1 MPQESFRSV
10 VCRSLS
16 KSHPSS
22 SRSKDGSYP
31 EGIQCDAPY
40 VVTLQPTV
48 CQSCQSQDWRPS
60 QSNREG
66 RSILSQRDYVMGSTL
81 SRHFAEDLLRGAMDL
96 QDSLVMLEKF
106 QTVSQSMR
114 QSTKQR
120 RPGNGEESLDVTGIR
135 EALFEAS
142 IAKKL
147 VLGSVSSRFD
157 GQLRNSTDELKRV
170 IKDSLYRAKLLSVSS
185 NGEQLASLS
194 QSSQSTPNSTAVSKS
209 TKQKKVVL
217 RSSPCPPVQPDK
229 SKTPSSAPTN
239 KTPSLVARLMGL
251 EGLPPHKG
259 NTTKKDETLKTVSSP
274 RAQFDID
281 MPKLKPQPA
290 EKLPRQ
296 SLGKDSQRKGKAGQE
311 MMKTIQVK
319 RLLNTMNSD
328 EHKKVQQHNVQM
340 DFPYFHEHILHS
352 QDTSAAT
359 EVGSVK
365 SIQREQRM
373 GQAQTKSPKDV
384 KVVSH
389 MTRKQRIEQ
398 KTEISSR
405 SSNKQKYHFADRKG
419 ERRKDVKAK
428 TASASHTN
436 AKLVKKTD
444 KKSVASSS
452 NPSTCRTMK
461 PVLRR
466 TPGSSIEK
474 IVSSRNVNNSTLDD
488 IVAYEVHR
496 EFIQTDCPS
505 TEHSATPSDE
515 SCQSADWDTEP
526 SIDDAQEDF
535 SGCSE
540 ASLIS
545 SQSSL
550 PINRTP
556 KKEVEIKDEMNLLLL
571 SSKSFVNQA
580 AQLIGIDAYDY
591 DHLIEQY
598 KDTGKAEMGDR
609 ELYMDIAME
618 QLERK
623 HRQGI
628 SLYYTGFRTQKCRA
642 TPYFSLEA
650 LLGDISG
657 ATQKLKSYTDDKDD
671 HGSGTKDSMSMKL
684 ERDLGCADASIN
696 SAWDMG
702 WQDWICMDEMECWVR
717 DAGEGVLSLLIE
729 EVALEMLAN

>member
-1 MPQESFRSV
+1 MPQDSFRSV

-48 CQSCQSQDWRPS
+48 CRSCQSQDWRPS

-120 RPGNGEESLDVTGIR
+120 RPGNGEESLDVSGIR

-147 VLGSVSSRFD
+147 VPGSVSSRFD

-194 QSSQSTPNSTAVSKS
+194 QSSRSTPNSTAVSKS
-209 TKQKKVVL
+209 TKEKKVVP
-217 RSSPCPPVQPDK
+217 RSSSCPPVQPDK
-229 SKTPSSAPTN
+229 SKSPSLVPTN

-251 EGLPPHKG
+251 EGLPPHNG
-259 NTTKKDETLKTVSSP
+259 NTAKKDETLKTVSSP

-281 MPKLKPQPA
+281 MPRSKPTPA

-328 EHKKVQQHNVQM
+328 EHKVQQRNLQM
-340 DFPYFHEHILHS
+340 NFPYFHEDTLPS

-359 EVGSVK
+359 EVASVK

-373 GQAQTKSPKDV
+373 GQAQTKAPKDV

-389 MTRKQRIEQ
+389 RTRKQHIE
-398 KTEISSR
+398 KTEINSR

-545 SQSSL
+545 SQSSP

-618 QLERK
+618 QLEQK

-628 SLYYTGFRTQKCRA
+628 SLYYTGFRTQKCGA

-650 LLGDISG
+650 LLGDISDG
-657 ATQKLKSYTDDKDD
+657 TRELKSYTDDKDD

-684 ERDLGCADASIN
+684 ERDLGCADVSIN
-696 SAWDMG
+696 SVWDMG
-702 WQDWICMDEMECWVR
+702 WQDWICMEETECWVR
-717 DAGEGVLSLLIE
+717 DVEESVLSLLIE

>member
-1 MPQESFRSV
+1 MPQDSFRSV

-22 SRSKDGSYP
+22 SRSKDGSYL
-31 EGIQCDAPY
+31 ERTQCDAPY

-48 CQSCQSQDWRPS
+48 CRSCQSQDWRPS
-60 QSNREG
+60 QSNREE

-120 RPGNGEESLDVTGIR
+120 RPGNDEESLDVTGIR

-147 VLGSVSSRFD
+147 VPGSVSSRFD

-170 IKDSLYRAKLLSVSS
+170 IKDSLYRAKLLSVAS

-194 QSSQSTPNSTAVSKS
+194 QSSRSTPNSTAVSKS
-209 TKQKKVVL
+209 TKEKKVVP
-217 RSSPCPPVQPDK
+217 RSSSCPPVQPDK
-229 SKTPSSAPTN
+229 SKTPSLVPTN
-239 KTPSLVARLMGL
+239 KKPSLVARLMGL

-259 NTTKKDETLKTVSSP
+259 NTAKKDETLKTVSSP

-281 MPKLKPQPA
+281 MPKSKPPPA

-296 SLGKDSQRKGKAGQE
+296 SLGKDSQRNGKAGQE

-328 EHKKVQQHNVQM
+328 VHKVQQCNVQM
-340 DFPYFHEHILHS
+340 NFPYFHEDTLPS

-359 EVGSVK
+359 EVGSAK

-389 MTRKQRIEQ
+389 ITRKQRIEQ
-398 KTEISSR
+398 KTEISNR
-405 SSNKQKYHFADRKG
+405 SSNKQKYHLPDRKG
-419 ERRKDVKAK
+419 ERRKDVKA
-428 TASASHTN
+428 TAASASHS
-436 AKLVKKTD
+436 KLVRKTD

-461 PVLRR
+461 PILRR
-466 TPGSSIEK
+466 TPGSSREK
-474 IVSSRNVNNSTLDD
+474 IVSSRNVNNSTIDD

-496 EFIQTDCPS
+496 EFIRTDCPS

-526 SIDDAQEDF
+526 SIDDAHEDF
-535 SGCSE
+535 SGPSE

-545 SQSSL
+545 SQSSP
-550 PINRTP
+550 PINITP
-556 KKEVEIKDEMNLLLL
+556 KKEVEIKDEMSLFLL

-580 AQLIGIDAYDY
+580 AQLIGTDAYDY

-598 KDTGKAEMGDR
+598 KDTGKAEMGDH
-609 ELYMDIAME
+609 ELYVDIAME

-623 HRQGI
+623 HRQQN
-628 SLYYTGFRTQKCRA
+628 SLYYTGYRTQKCGA

-650 LLGDISG
+650 LLGDIG
-657 ATQKLKSYTDDKDD
+657 DGTRKLKSYTDDKDD

-684 ERDLGCADASIN
+684 ERDLGCADPSIN

-702 WQDWICMDEMECWVR
+702 WQDWICMEETECWVR
-717 DAGEGVLSLLIE
+717 DAGEDVLSSLIE
-729 EVALEMLAN
+729 EAVFEMLVD

>member
-1 MPQESFRSV
+1 MPQDSFRSV

-22 SRSKDGSYP
+22 SRSKDGGYP
-31 EGIQCDAPY
+31 ERTQCDAPY
-40 VVTLQPTV
+40 VVTLRPTV
-48 CQSCQSQDWRPS
+48 CRSCQSQDWRPS
-60 QSNREG
+60 QSNREE

-147 VLGSVSSRFD
+147 VPGSVSSRFD

-170 IKDSLYRAKLLSVSS
+170 IKDSLYRAKLLSVAS

-194 QSSQSTPNSTAVSKS
+194 QSSRSTPNSTAVSKS
-209 TKQKKVVL
+209 TKEKKVVP
-217 RSSPCPPVQPDK
+217 RSSSCPPVQPDK
-229 SKTPSSAPTN
+229 SKTPSLVPTN

-281 MPKLKPQPA
+281 MPKSKPSPA

-328 EHKKVQQHNVQM
+328 EHKVQQCNVQM
-340 DFPYFHEHILHS
+340 NFPYFHEDTLPS

-359 EVGSVK
+359 KVGSAK

-389 MTRKQRIEQ
+389 ITRKQRIEQ

-405 SSNKQKYHFADRKG
+405 SSNKQKYHLPDRKG
-419 ERRKDVKAK
+419 ERRKDVKA
-428 TASASHTN
+428 TAASASHSN
-436 AKLVKKTD
+436 AKLVRKTD

-452 NPSTCRTMK
+452 NPSTCRTVK
-461 PVLRR
+461 PILRR
-466 TPGSSIEK
+466 THGSSREK
-474 IVSSRNVNNSTLDD
+474 IVSSRNVNNSTIDD

-496 EFIQTDCPS
+496 EFIKTDCPS

-515 SCQSADWDTEP
+515 SCRSADWDTEP
-526 SIDDAQEDF
+526 SIDDAHEDF
-535 SGCSE
+535 SGSSE

-545 SQSSL
+545 SQSSP
-550 PINRTP
+550 PINRIP
-556 KKEVEIKDEMNLLLL
+556 KKEVEIKDEMSLLLL
-571 SSKSFVNQA
+571 SNKSFVNQA
-580 AQLIGIDAYDY
+580 AQLIGIDAYNY

-609 ELYMDIAME
+609 ELYTDIAME

-623 HRQGI
+623 HRQQN
-628 SLYYTGFRTQKCRA
+628 SLYYTGFKTQKCGA

-650 LLGDISG
+650 LLGDISDG
-657 ATQKLKSYTDDKDD
+657 TQKLKSYTDDKDGHD
-671 HGSGTKDSMSMKL
+671 TGTKDSMSMKL
-684 ERDLGCADASIN
+684 ERDLGCTDPSIN

-702 WQDWICMDEMECWVR
+702 WQDWICMEETECWVR

-729 EVALEMLAN
+729 EVALEMLVN

>member
-1 MPQESFRSV
+1 MQQDSFRSV

-31 EGIQCDAPY
+31 ERTQRDVPY

-48 CQSCQSQDWRPS
+48 CRSCQSQDWRPT
-60 QSNREG
+60 QSSREE
-66 RSILSQRDYVMGSTL
+66 RSIFSRRDYVMGSTL
-81 SRHFAEDLLRGAMDL
+81 SRHFAEDLLRGAMNL
-96 QDSLVMLEKF
+96 QDSLVMLDEKF

-114 QSTKQR
+114 QSTKKR
-120 RPGNGEESLDVTGIR
+120 RPGNDDESLDITGIR

-147 VLGSVSSRFD
+147 VPGSVSNRFD
-157 GQLRNSTDELKRV
+157 GQLRSSTDELKRV
-170 IKDSLYRAKLLSVSS
+170 IKDSLYRANLLSVSS
-185 NGEQLASLS
+185 NGEQQASLS
-194 QSSQSTPNSTAVSKS
+194 QSSRSTPNSTTVSKS
-209 TKQKKVVL
+209 TKQKKVVP
-217 RSSPCPPVQPDK
+217 RSLSCPPVQPDK
-229 SKTPSSAPTN
+229 PKTPSLVPTN

-259 NTTKKDETLKTVSSP
+259 NTAKKDETLK
-274 RAQFDID
+274 AQFDID
-281 MPKLKPQPA
+281 MPKSKPPPA
-290 EKLPRQ
+290 EKLPMQ

-311 MMKTIQVK
+311 TMKTIQVK
-319 RLLNTMNSD
+319 RLLNTTSSD
-328 EHKKVQQHNVQM
+328 EHKAQQHNVQM
-340 DFPYFHEHILHS
+340 GFPYFHEHILPS

-359 EVGSVK
+359 ELGSVK

-373 GQAQTKSPKDV
+373 GQAQTKAPRNV

-389 MTRKQRIEQ
+389 TTRKQHIEQ
-398 KTEISSR
+398 KTEINSR
-405 SSNKQKYHFADRKG
+405 SNNKQKYHLADRKG

-466 TPGSSIEK
+466 TPGSSREK
-474 IVSSRNVNNSTLDD
+474 IVSSRNINNPTIDD

-526 SIDDAQEDF
+526 SIDDALEDF
-535 SGCSE
+535 SESSE

-545 SQSSL
+545 SQSSP

-556 KKEVEIKDEMNLLLL
+556 KREVETKDEMSLLLL
-571 SSKSFVNQA
+571 SNKSFVNQA
-580 AQLIGIDAYDY
+580 AQLIGINAYDY
-591 DHLIEQY
+591 DHLTEQY

-609 ELYMDIAME
+609 ELYTGIAME

-623 HRQGI
+623 HRQQN
-628 SLYYTGFRTQKCRA
+628 SLYYTGFRTQKCGA

-650 LLGDISG
+650 LLGDISDG
-657 ATQKLKSYTDDKDD
+657 TRKLKSYTDDKDD

-684 ERDLGCADASIN
+684 ERDLGCVDPSIN

-702 WQDWICMDEMECWVR
+702 WQDWICMDETECWVR

-729 EVALEMLAN
+729 EVALEMLVN